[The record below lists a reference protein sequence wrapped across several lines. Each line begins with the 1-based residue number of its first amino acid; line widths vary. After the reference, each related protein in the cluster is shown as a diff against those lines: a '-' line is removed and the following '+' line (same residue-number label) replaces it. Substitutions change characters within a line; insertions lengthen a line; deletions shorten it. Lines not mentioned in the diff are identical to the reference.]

1 MDFQDLKRLS
11 KMPRELNFNVIKIS
25 TFGVSYKL
33 FYNLK
38 KGCLKDK
45 ITDKEIKS
53 SWDRLVKHYKDGTF
67 KNQKKAIETLNNL
80 KDVFLSIKYNEYDE
94 NDITDTLA
102 TQMLSWEY
110 KDESETENESES
122 ESESETETETE
133 TETENESEEEDDFK
147 QIYYTETF
155 DEYIG
160 EDDYGLHKL
169 QGGDY
174 YQTYGGG
181 PEGGYVILPND
192 EIYEVK
198 RSWFT
203 PFEIV
208 KQIKGKY
215 IIQNEDRKKSLCYGI
230 KIIEEEK

>member
-1 MDFQDLKRLS
+1 MDAV
-11 KMPRELNFNVIKIS
+11 E
-25 TFGVSYKL
+25 
-33 FYNLK
+33 
-38 KGCLKDK
+38 
-45 ITDKEIKS
+45 
-53 SWDRLVKHYKDGTF
+53 
-67 KNQKKAIETLNNL
+67 
-80 KDVFLSIKYNEYDE
+80 EY
-94 NDITDTLA
+94 
-102 TQMLSWEY
+102 
-110 KDESETENESES
+110 
-122 ESESETETETE
+122 
-133 TETENESEEEDDFK
+133 DFK

-160 EDDYGLHKL
+160 KDDYGLHKL
-169 QGGDY
+169 QGGQY

-181 PEGGYVILPND
+181 HEGGYVILPND

-230 KIIEEEK
+230 KIIEEDDFKQIYYTETFDE